1 MRRSSHDD
9 YDQAAAA
16 DRILFREGNRLTVG
30 ASAYHQLDPSE
41 IAMQIEEFDE
51 MDHAEHER
59 FALRNEIF
67 SGFAEYLFADGPAP
81 ADVRDRL
88 QGFFES
94 FHPDLAAKIK
104 GQLTWCP
111 PETVAGVLRKY
122 QEKLAAVASA
132 ARSRGSLFSWSREL
146 DRELDF
152 EGVRQTLV
160 GLVEFM
166 ASEGHTWRHLTAVAY
181 CVAKALRPSLIA
193 GMSLHD
199 IAILSGDEGG
209 RATPS
214 DRGKRLFNRRLE
226 KAGFKGCWSHYQ
238 KSPEV
243 TAKYS
248 EAQKGNHNRK
258 KSAKTKKRSPK
269 K

>member
-1 MRRSSHDD
+1 MRRASHDD
-9 YDQAAAA
+9 YDQSAAA
-16 DRILFREGNRLTVG
+16 DRMLFREASRLTVG

-41 IAMQIEEFDE
+41 IAMQLEEYDE
-51 MDHAEHER
+51 MDHAECER

-67 SGFAEYLFADGPAP
+67 SGFAEYIFADGPAP
-81 ADVRDRL
+81 CDVRERL
-88 QGFFES
+88 EGFFRS
-94 FHPDLAAKIK
+94 FHPDLCDKIK
-104 GQLTWCP
+104 GPHKWCP
-111 PETVAGVLRKY
+111 PEIVASVLRKY
-122 QEKLAAVASA
+122 QVKLAAVASA
-132 ARSRGSLFSWSREL
+132 ARSRGSLFNWSREL
-146 DRELDF
+146 DREIDF

-226 KAGFKGCWSHYQ
+226 KAGFKGCWTHYQ

-243 TAKYS
+243 TEKYR
-248 EAQKGNHNRK
+248 EAQMGNHNRQK
-258 KSAKTKKRSPK
+258 AAKAKKRSPK

>member
-1 MRRSSHDD
+1 MMRRSSHDD
-9 YDQAAAA
+9 YDQSAAA
-16 DRILFREGNRLTVG
+16 DRMLFREGNRLTVG
-30 ASAYHQLDPSE
+30 VSAYHQLDPSE
-41 IAMQIEEFDE
+41 IAMRMEEFNE
-51 MDHAEHER
+51 MDHAEVER

-81 ADVRDRL
+81 EDVRERI
-88 QGFFES
+88 QGFFRS
-94 FHPDLAAKIK
+94 FHPSLAEKIK
-104 GQLTWCP
+104 GPHTWCP
-111 PETVAGVLRKY
+111 PDTVACVLRKY
-122 QEKLAAVASA
+122 KDKLAAVASE

-146 DRELDF
+146 DREVDS
-152 EGVRQTLV
+152 EGVRKTLV
-160 GLVEFM
+160 GLVEFL
-166 ASEGHTWRHLTAVAY
+166 ASEGHTWKHLTAVAY

-248 EAQKGNHNRK
+248 EAQKGNHNR
-258 KSAKTKKRSPK
+258 SAKTKKRSPK